1 MVIGWQV
8 HCGVGPAAARPA
20 FGSGRLAGRHGAGNQ
35 PHPKPGY
42 PPRVHRSPRRVPMPR
57 FLIEVPHEA
66 ETIACARAV
75 RFLLQTGSH
84 YLTHADFGCRD
95 GDHRGWIIVEVE
107 SKVEARNTL
116 PPGSRAQARIV
127 GLNKFSL
134 EEIDELL
141 KQHGG

>member
-1 MVIGWQV
+1 
-8 HCGVGPAAARPA
+8 
-20 FGSGRLAGRHGAGNQ
+20 
-35 PHPKPGY
+35 
-42 PPRVHRSPRRVPMPR
+42 MPR